1 MSWLTRF
8 SRKPRPAPG
17 PEVDAAPAPVEGAG
31 PGSNQDAQLRDTRI
45 DRRER
50 LYGVV
55 RAALVNAG
63 VQTACYKF
71 KVLALDEHGQQFLVM
86 VDLAPAWDAQ
96 AEWRFRI
103 ESQIIESAQTQ
114 HGLVI
119 TSVYWRN
126 NAELATAPASV
137 PATLSAA
144 DSLPSQLGTAG
155 TTASRYEPIQADE
168 VVAFQRA
175 LEEAS
180 RTPSVSRKIN

>member
-1 MSWLTRF
+1 MSWLNRF

-17 PEVDAAPAPVEGAG
+17 PEAG
-31 PGSNQDAQLRDTRI
+31 PGSDQEAQLRDTRI

-63 VQTACYKF
+63 VLTASYKF

-96 AEWRFRI
+96 AEWRSHI
-103 ESQIIESAQTQ
+103 ESQIIDSAQVQ

-126 NAELATAPASV
+126 NADLAAAPASA
-137 PATLSAA
+137 PAMHSGA
-144 DSLPSQLGTAG
+144 DSLPSQLEAG
-155 TTASRYEPIQADE
+155 ATTASRYEPIQADE

-180 RTPSVSRKIN
+180 RAPSVPGKIH